1 MLPKYNNFKFLIV
14 KAGYYF
20 GELDILFYNE
30 IRQYT
35 FMASK
40 DSELLVL
47 SKKHFK
53 NAFLVEFR
61 DIGFLLYLYLFIIAY
76 VQLNFCFFKIL
87 FF

>member
-1 MLPKYNNFKFLIV
+1 M
-14 KAGYYF
+14 
-20 GELDILFYNE
+20 DILFYNE

-61 DIGFLLYLYLFIIAY
+61 DIGTIIFIN
-76 VQLNFCFFKIL
+76 L
-87 FF
+87 